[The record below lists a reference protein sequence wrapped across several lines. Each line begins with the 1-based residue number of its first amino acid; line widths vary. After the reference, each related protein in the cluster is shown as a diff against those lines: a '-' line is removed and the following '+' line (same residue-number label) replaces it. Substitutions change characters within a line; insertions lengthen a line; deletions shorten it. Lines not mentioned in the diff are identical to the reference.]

1 VKCCFCQKEIES
13 IEQAV
18 ELGWYP
24 EFWRGSVSYQGPV
37 CPECQERHLFTD
49 TDGEYVLKP
58 DHPLP
63 PLAEPLGAATLRRHR
78 AVLVMQPK
86 FDLGQ
91 VVATPEALRVLEES
105 GQTPAFFLDQHIQGS
120 WGEVCDEDKGLN
132 DQALVDGGRLLSA
145 YRTLKGERIWII
157 TEAVG
162 DDGKRSATT
171 LLLPAQY

>member
-1 VKCCFCQKEIES
+1 VKCCFCEKEVES
-13 IEQAV
+13 IEEAI

-37 CPECQERHLFTD
+37 CRECQEEHLFTD

-63 PLAEPLGAATLRRHR
+63 PLAEPLGAAKLRKHK
-78 AVLVMQPK
+78 AVLVVQPK
-86 FDLGQ
+86 FSLGQ

-105 GQTPAFFLDQHIQGS
+105 GQTPGFFLDQHVQGS
-120 WGEVCDEDKGLN
+120 WGEVCGEDKRLN
-132 DQALVDGGRLLSA
+132 DQSLVDGSRLLSA

-157 TEAVG
+157 TEAAG

-171 LLLPAQY
+171 ILRPSEY